1 VKYSLFIWV
10 GPGGKEN
17 STWHFWRRK
26 FMMAANAQ
34 HTWPLEKPP
43 KTLRLGNKE
52 LVCRGTYY
60 LLLITA
66 ITFDLLQL

>member
-1 VKYSLFIWV
+1 
-10 GPGGKEN
+10 
-17 STWHFWRRK
+17 
-26 FMMAANAQ
+26 MMAANAQ